1 MDIPDR
7 IFMDPRHLE
16 NTVWATRH
24 HNDDIEYA
32 NVQALIEW
40 LTEQKR
46 ETTFENFSVV
56 DSARNITIDDVIQ
69 HLQGGGK

>member
-7 IFMDPRHLE
+7 IWTSKSLVAYPYKSERSQH
-16 NTVWATRH
+16 
-24 HNDDIEYA
+24 EYA